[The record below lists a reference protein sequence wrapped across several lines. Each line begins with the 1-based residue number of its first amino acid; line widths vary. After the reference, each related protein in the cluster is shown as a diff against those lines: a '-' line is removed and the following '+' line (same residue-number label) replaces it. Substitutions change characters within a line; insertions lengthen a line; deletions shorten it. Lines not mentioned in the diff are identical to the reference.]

1 MDVAAVDSLRAALGT
16 IFTEVAVTATG
27 APNAEEAEVEVEV
40 GLSWVV
46 LGALSLAVEWA
57 GGAEPADAAGVVG
70 RACETALAALLY
82 LGELGEVDC
91 DATPSGG
98 GGAGRRLAPSSYALS
113 YVVHVPLGGAAAH
126 SKAEKLG
133 AQLELQRL
141 GGWTGLENNLE
152 LVEPAMA
159 DAGVSGGKPAALVHA
174 NVLLQARAEGM
185 GVQGASD
192 SLRAAVTN
200 DAPPKVEALLQL
212 DPGSSAP
219 VEIAIALPP
228 APPPAPPPSAP
239 PAPPLPSP
247 PPSPAPP
254 PPSPPPAPPPPS
266 PPPPTPSP
274 PPPPSPPPSPAL
286 PPAAPPGAPPAAPPP
301 YVFPIWGAAL
311 VTGIILAI
319 LLIAGLCLYRRA
331 AKSSSARSMERY
343 SQRTQYGFV
352 GGGEK
357 DPFALS
363 LGDRR
368 RRGVQNSSSARLS
381 TREYGTRRAAW
392 VAQ

>member
-1 MDVAAVDSLRAALGT
+1 M
-16 IFTEVAVTATG
+16 
-27 APNAEEAEVEVEV
+27 
-40 GLSWVV
+40 V
-46 LGALSLAVEWA
+46 LGSALARCRVGGRRGA
-57 GGAEPADAAGVVG
+57 GDAAGVVG
-70 RACETALAALLY
+70 RVRTALAALLY

-91 DATPSGG
+91 DAALWH
-98 GGAGRRLAPSSYALS
+98 GGAGRPAPARRAGH
-113 YVVHVPLGGAAAH
+113 VVHVPLGGAAAH

-254 PPSPPPAPPPPS
+254 PPSPPPAPPPG

-274 PPPPSPPPSPAL
+274 PPPPSPPPSPALPPAAPPGAPSPAL

-363 LGDRR
+363 LGP
-368 RRGVQNSSSARLS
+368 S
-381 TREYGTRRAAW
+381 TTQH
-392 VAQ
+392 V